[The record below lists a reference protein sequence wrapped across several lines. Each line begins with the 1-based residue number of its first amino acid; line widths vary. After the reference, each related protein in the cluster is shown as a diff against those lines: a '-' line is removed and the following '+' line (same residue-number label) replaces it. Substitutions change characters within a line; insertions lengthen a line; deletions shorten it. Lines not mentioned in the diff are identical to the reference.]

1 MTASQLLLGALL
13 AWQEPAAPIEWGHD
27 LVAAQAEAARRK
39 VPLLAVFRCER

>member
-1 MTASQLLLGALL
+1 MTALHAMVAALL
-13 AWQEPAAPIEWGHD
+13 AWQEPAGSIEWRSD